1 MNELNRLYCELTWRM
16 QDVPVPMKDNDTT
29 CISKR
34 AYIFLLEPGT
44 VVRFNGRAYFYSC
57 PSGMMNLE
65 GTWTDEE
72 STRYSVH
79 EFLCKVIDED
89 RPVEIA
95 LEG

>member
-1 MNELNRLYCELTWRM
+1 ML
-16 QDVPVPMKDNDTT
+16 VPVKDNDTA
-29 CISKR
+29 CVSNR

-44 VVRFNGRAYFYSC
+44 VVRFNGRTYFYSC
-57 PSGMMNLE
+57 PFGMMNLE

-72 STRYSVH
+72 SCSYSVH